1 MSEFSNAVFDLGLE
15 DGKAYFGRK
24 IFDGCARA
32 ASVVGSIAG
41 SEVES
46 TLKIG
51 GGNERLCKRGFL
63 VMVGFEY
70 VLNMIF

>member
-1 MSEFSNAVFDLGLE
+1 V
-15 DGKAYFGRK
+15 
-24 IFDGCARA
+24 
-32 ASVVGSIAG
+32 SIAG

-70 VLNMIF
+70 VSNMLF